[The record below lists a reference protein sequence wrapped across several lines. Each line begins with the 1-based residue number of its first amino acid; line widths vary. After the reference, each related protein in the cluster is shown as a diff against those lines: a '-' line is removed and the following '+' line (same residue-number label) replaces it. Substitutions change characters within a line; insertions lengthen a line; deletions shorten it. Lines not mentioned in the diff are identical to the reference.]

1 MTYSTVVLIEGIR
14 MEDMKYCNDLRD
26 WFRTMKIRPGNTIG
40 CISRNPS
47 LRLRNLMTLRS
58 NIENISRIRRY
69 DNSSLSLHLT

>member
-1 MTYSTVVLIEGIR
+1 MIYSTVVLIEGIR
-14 MEDMKYCNDLRD
+14 MEDMKYCNDL
-26 WFRTMKIRPGNTIG
+26 
-40 CISRNPS
+40 RNPS